1 MTELFLSSDNF
12 NINKMAGVL
21 CDNGVSANIYTTI
34 STPFSNTEKVN
45 KIEQGAKI
53 DIFEI
58 ETPALFDLYNDLVS
72 EMGINC
78 VYVNRGDFKDCI
90 TKMDG
95 YLLHCEKQ
103 DHNVR
108 SCSMY

>member
-1 MTELFLSSDNF
+1 MTELYISSASF
-12 NINKMAGVL
+12 NSDKLADVL
-21 CDNGVSANIYTTI
+21 VDNGVNSNIYTNI
-34 STPFSNTEKVN
+34 STVFDKANGVN
-45 KIEQGAKI
+45 KIENGAKV

-58 ETPALFDLYNDLVS
+58 ETPALFDLYNDLVDK
-72 EMGINC
+72 MGINC